1 MFLNIWLNRLS
12 RRQSCTSKL
21 VSNIYLE
28 EIWNAICT
36 IPNIKWGVTSASLN
50 FQTEKSQKMPL
61 VFVDSAIK
69 PKMPDRLDKQT
80 SCANTTVQNVF
91 GTKMVY

>member
-1 MFLNIWLNRLS
+1 M
-12 RRQSCTSKL
+12 
-21 VSNIYLE
+21 E